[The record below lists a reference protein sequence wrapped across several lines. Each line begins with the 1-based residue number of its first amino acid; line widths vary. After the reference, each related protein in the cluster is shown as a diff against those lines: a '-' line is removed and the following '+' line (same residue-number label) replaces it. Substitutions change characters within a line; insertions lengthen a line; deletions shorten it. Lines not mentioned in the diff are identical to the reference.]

1 MKYLKRIFFS
11 VFPRPQSRL
20 VWLDALPLVIFL
32 AMFATTCVAL
42 EWTNAILFARPFAF
56 VLTVMTVWIWWM
68 HVAGFSGLERFR
80 GQLALQTRLVLAAL
94 FILLMAE
101 PRAVRT
107 QDTLTVIYAV
117 DISDSIEGSVDRA
130 LEFVARTVANKP
142 QEDEA
147 GLIVFGRNAAVELP
161 PRKNVPVEGDSVVF
175 NSIVD
180 RDATNL
186 EKSLSLAAA
195 MLPDEKRGRIV
206 LISDGTQTEGSLQS
220 ILSELKSREIAVDVL
235 PIRYQY
241 EDEVWLERLELPRAV
256 KLGENYQVAVVLSS
270 LKAGEGTLT
279 LTENGQKRYNEK
291 VQFQAGKNRFVI
303 PIYLNEAGY
312 YEYTAT
318 IAIDDKK
325 DNQKNNNKVTDYI
338 FVEGEGRVLLVI
350 DPNGE
355 EADWKSLKKAL
366 IESERSVEVRSA
378 LEMSRD
384 TLSLMSYDCI
394 CFVNVGV
401 DEFDVV
407 QLRAVHDAV
416 KNLGLGFLMV
426 GGENSF
432 GPGGY
437 HRTLIEDILPVSM
450 DITKKKVLPKGA
462 LVIILHTCEFPEGNT
477 WGKRITKQAIK
488 VLHPQDEIG
497 VIVYDFMGAEKWL
510 FDLTPARDYN
520 KLVPKIN
527 KAEIGDMPSFA
538 RTMKLG
544 LDGLKK
550 SDASAKHMIIISDGD
565 PSPAP
570 LQLMKE
576 FKENKITI
584 STVAIFPHGGN
595 EIRYM
600 RVLAESSGG
609 RYYFPSDPNRLPAI
623 FIKEANTLKR
633 TMIQDKTILPEID
646 FPHAVLKG
654 IGPMQPL
661 HGYVLT
667 SAKDAP
673 NRVILRA
680 PPDKENPGEV
690 DPVLAMGRSGLGVTA
705 AFTSDLSSNWGKD
718 WVEWDKYRSFVN
730 QLITSISRVRK
741 QGHVRIWTYTNGNE
755 GTIIAEDFHPEERF
769 LDIEA
774 AVSGPRDRSET
785 IKLRQVG
792 PRRYQASLPLWG
804 RGHYQIMTEASDG
817 SSDPE
822 TNIVG
827 IIVPY
832 SPEYLRFRA
841 DPIVLRE
848 IADATGGQEL
858 AGDDTADKIYQANRE
873 PKRSSSPVHIW
884 FLVALACLIPLD
896 VGIRR
901 IQLDWHVIRG
911 WLGFGRKAGPSTA
924 VMGALLER
932 KQAVDSQLEAR
943 RGETVRP
950 VSRPRTAPTARRS
963 KSPRRTSPRPTP
975 NTDRGTAADSSRGEG
990 GSTTSRLLEMK
1001 RRRQEEKEDEE

>member
-1 MKYLKRIFFS
+1 MNYFKRIFFS
-11 VFPRPQSRL
+11 VFPRPQTRL
-20 VWLDALPLVIFL
+20 AWLDALPLVVFL
-32 AMFATTCVAL
+32 ALFAATCVAL
-42 EWTNAILFARPFAF
+42 EWTNAILFARPMAF
-56 VLTVMTVWIWWM
+56 LLTVLTVWIWWM
-68 HVAGFSGLERFR
+68 HVAGFSGLGRFR
-80 GQLALQTRLVLAAL
+80 GQLALQTRLVLAGL
-94 FILLMAE
+94 FILLMAQ

-130 LEFVARTVANKP
+130 LEFVARTVADKP

-147 GLIVFGRNAAVELP
+147 GVIVFGRNAAVELP
-161 PRKNVPVEGDSVVF
+161 PRMNVPVEGDSVVF
-175 NSIVD
+175 NSIID

-235 PIRYQY
+235 PVRYEY
-241 EDEVWLERLELPRAV
+241 EDEIWLERLELPRAV

-279 LTENGQKRYNEK
+279 LTENGQERYQEK
-291 VQFQAGKNRFVI
+291 VQFQAGKNRFVV

-318 IAIDDKK
+318 IAVDGKK

-338 FVEGEGRVLLVI
+338 FVEGEGRVLLVT

-355 EADWKSLKKAL
+355 EADWKSLEKAL

-384 TLSLMSYDCI
+384 TLSMMSYDCI
-394 CFVNVGV
+394 VFVNVGV

-407 QLRAVHDAV
+407 QMQAVHDAV
-416 KNLGLGFLMV
+416 KNLGLGFMMV

-450 DITKKKVLPKGA
+450 DVTKKKVLPKGA
-462 LVIILHTCEFPEGNT
+462 LAIILHTCEFPEGNT

-497 VIVYDFMGAEKWL
+497 VLVYDYMGGEKWL
-510 FDLTPARDYN
+510 FDLTPARDYD
-520 KLVPKIN
+520 KLVPLIN
-527 KAEIGDMPSFA
+527 KAEIGDMPSFVT
-538 RTMKLG
+538 TMQMG
-544 LDGLKK
+544 LASLKK

-565 PSPAP
+565 PSRAPPA
-570 LQLMKE
+570 LIKQ
-576 FKENKITI
+576 FIDNKISVSTI
-584 STVAIFPHGGN
+584 AVFPHGGN
-595 EIRYM
+595 EISNM
-600 RVLAESSGG
+600 RAVAGATKG

-646 FPHAVLKG
+646 FPHSVLKG
-654 IGPMQPL
+654 IEEMQPL

-667 SAKDAP
+667 SAKEAP

-680 PPDKENPGEV
+680 PPDKENPGEI
-690 DPVLAMGRSGLGVTA
+690 DPVLAMGRYGLGATA

-718 WVEWDKYRSFVN
+718 WVEWDKYRSFVK
-730 QLITSISRVRK
+730 QLVTSISRVRK
-741 QGHVRIWTYTNGNE
+741 QGNVRIWTYTNGNE

-769 LDIEA
+769 LEIEA

-804 RGHYQIMTEASDG
+804 RGHYQVMTAASDG
-817 SSDPE
+817 SDKE

-858 AGDDTADKIYQANRE
+858 AGDDKSEVIYQANRE
-873 PKRSSSPVHIW
+873 PKSSSSPVHIW

-911 WLGFGRKAGPSTA
+911 WLGLGRKAGPSTA

-932 KQAVDSQLEAR
+932 KQAVSSDLEAR
-943 RGETVRP
+943 SGESVRP
-950 VSRPRTAPTARRS
+950 TSRPRTKPAARRS
-963 KSPRRTSPRPTP
+963 QSPKRTSPKPTST
-975 NTDRGTAADSSRGEG
+975 TDRGNEADSGGDG

-1001 RRRQEEKEDEE
+1001 RRRQEDKEEED